1 MSTDHMMTLY
11 DAMGGEETIGR
22 LVDAFYSRVAKH
34 PDLIPIFPEDLTE
47 VRNKQYMFLTQYFG
61 GPTLYSDVHGH
72 PMMRMR
78 HMPFPITPTRRDAWL
93 SCMRGAMDE
102 IGLTGIVRE
111 QAYARLAMTANYM
124 MNTDE
129 E

>member
-1 MSTDHMMTLY
+1 MTTNQQITLY
-11 DAMGGEETIGR
+11 EAMGGAETIAS
-22 LVDAFYSRVAKH
+22 LVDAFYSCVAKH
-34 PDLIPIFPEDLTE
+34 PDLIPLFPEDLTV
-47 VRNKQYMFLTQYFG
+47 VRDKQFLFLTQYFG
-61 GPTLYSDVHGH
+61 GPTLYSDEHGH

-78 HMPFPITPTRRDAWL
+78 HAPFAITPTARDAWL
-93 SCMRGAMDE
+93 SCMRKAMDK

-129 E
+129 